1 MFKII
6 KSIDIRS
13 FFFYKKKKKKETDNL
28 FNHFKQVM

>member
-13 FFFYKKKKKKETDNL
+13 FFLKKKEKKKETDNL

>member
-13 FFFYKKKKKKETDNL
+13 FFYKKKKKKETDNL